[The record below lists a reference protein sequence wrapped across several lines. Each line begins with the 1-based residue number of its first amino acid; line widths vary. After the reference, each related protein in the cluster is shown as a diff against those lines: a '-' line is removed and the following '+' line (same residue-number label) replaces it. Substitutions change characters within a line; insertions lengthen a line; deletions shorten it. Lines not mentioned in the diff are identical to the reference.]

1 MSAAGGHVPLLIPVR
16 AVEKVPTQGS
26 AAINVTGV
34 VRDQEQGRDATLAWR
49 TLTHTSLSRGYP
61 KSPPAVAATFVAQ
74 WVLQAVA
81 CATLFA
87 VEQQQ
92 SVVQPTGPWIVLDPQ
107 AGYPREVLIAAP
119 ASTTR
124 GDRNPGDTNPQA
136 AYRKLAGG
144 FIDGY
149 RPGIPMSSRQRSGLV
164 RDVWLAATRSSPS
177 DVVIRQSC
185 CLIFALP
192 GLRCCAGCPRSSSGA
207 SPTSAV
213 GEQGLAEAPSVEQ
226 S

>member
-1 MSAAGGHVPLLIPVR
+1 MSAAPEGRVPLLIPVR

-26 AAINVTGV
+26 AAVDVTGV
-34 VRDQEQGRDATLAWR
+34 VLDQARGRDATMAWR
-49 TLTHTSLSRGYP
+49 TVTHTSLSRAYP
-61 KSPPAVAATFVAQ
+61 TSPPAVAATFVAQ
-74 WVLQAVA
+74 WVLQSVA

-87 VEQQQ
+87 VEQQRPVAR
-92 SVVQPTGPWIVLDPQ
+92 STGPWIVLDPQ
-107 AGYPREVLIAAP
+107 AGYPREVLVP
-119 ASTTR
+119 AEAGATP
-124 GDRNPGDTNPQA
+124 RNTNPQA
-136 AYRKLAGG
+136 AYRELARA

-164 RDVWLAATRSSPS
+164 RDVWLSATRAAPS
-177 DVVIRQSC
+177 DVVLRQSC

-192 GLRCCAGCPRSSSGA
+192 GLHCCAGCPRSGPGA